1 MIPGDSVTIL
11 SPHLDDAV
19 LSLGAAIAR
28 ATRSGAAVE
37 VVTVFAGDP
46 DASEPSGAWDARS
59 GFRTCGEAIR
69 TRRSEDLRACRLL
82 GASTRWLPF
91 ADLQYEPPLRSEV
104 ARALTPILAAASTIL
119 TPGFPMT
126 NPDHRVVTELA
137 LDLAPAAAR
146 LGVYLEQPY
155 DWWSVAQRLSRPRL
169 PASLRFRRPPPAPD
183 ESALGTPLEWAPL
196 AASASDIG
204 RKYRAAHVYAS
215 QVGNLGH
222 LAVSRILLRERRRG
236 GEYVAWIR

>member
-1 MIPGDSVTIL
+1 MILGSSVTIL

-19 LSLGAAIAR
+19 FSLGAAIAR
-28 ATRSGAAVE
+28 ATRLGSAVE

-46 DASEPSGAWDARS
+46 DASAPSGTWDARS

-69 TRRSEDLRACRLL
+69 ARRSEDLRACGVL
-82 GASTRWLPF
+82 GASTRWLSF
-91 ADLQYEPPLRSEV
+91 ADLQYDPPLRSEV
-104 ARALTPILAAASTIL
+104 ARTLTPILDAASTIL
-119 TPGFPMT
+119 TPGFPTT

-137 LDLAPAAAR
+137 LDLAPASAR

-155 DWWSVAQRLSRPRL
+155 DWWGVAQRLSRPRL
-169 PASLRFRRPPPAPD
+169 PTSLQFRRPPPAPD
-183 ESALGTPLEWAPL
+183 ESAVGTPLEWVPV
-196 AASASDIG
+196 AASARDIG
-204 RKYRAAHVYAS
+204 RKYRAAHMYGS
-215 QVGNLGH
+215 QVGNFGH